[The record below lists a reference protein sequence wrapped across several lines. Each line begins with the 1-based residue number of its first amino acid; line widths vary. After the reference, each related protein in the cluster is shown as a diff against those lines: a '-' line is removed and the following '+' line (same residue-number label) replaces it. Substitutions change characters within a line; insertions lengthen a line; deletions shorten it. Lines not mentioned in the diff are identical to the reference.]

1 MGAADVGTSSISFSS
16 MKAAYVA
23 GGQTNA
29 SGNSSLRDGSTTS
42 AIAFSLFRNASFTN
56 RTTVPGSG
64 SITVDTHLKG
74 KTFGSGG
81 R

>member
-1 MGAADVGTSSISFSS
+1 MGAADVGTSSISFSGL
-16 MKAAYVA
+16 KASYVA

-29 SGNSSLRDGSTTS
+29 SGNSSLKDGSTTS
-42 AIAFSLFRNASFTN
+42 AISFSFFRNASFTN
-56 RTTVPGSG
+56 GSTVPGSG
-64 SITVDTHLKG
+64 SITVDTNLKG